1 MNLYAVTVLHPHMKE
16 AEAGERSIGRISQK
30 IPYVFKD
37 DQIPSVVDEWKLYQP
52 QEIPK
57 TGSRLMRLE
66 APELTITEQSN

>member
-16 AEAGERSIGRISQK
+16 AEAGERCIGRISQK

-37 DQIPSVVDEWKLYQP
+37 DQIPSVVDEWKLYQRH
-52 QEIPK
+52 EIPE

-66 APELTITEQSN
+66 APVLTITGQSN